1 MTKRNPD
8 IAARI
13 FGFIVLLLATAAV
26 AVQSPDVQSR
36 LVRTFLER
44 SAGKMDGRIEF
55 SSVNFQSPGT
65 IALTDVLI
73 LDKNPYDDKLGTG
86 NPTCDT
92 IFFAKEVRGT
102 VSTGM
107 LLKKKGLHLSRVEVR
122 DVDFFLAMEPDAPG
136 RMNITRVFGEGNK
149 DSTSTGFP
157 ISISKIYGE
166 NIHYRMS
173 EFTKL
178 PKPCTP
184 TAINYDR
191 LDAQVSTITAHNLNV
206 NGGKFSMTVDNVDI
220 VEKCGADAK
229 VSMRMDIDRQFIQ
242 FRDIHIVDGTTD
254 LRAPLYS
261 MTGTTPN
268 AYKDYCRAVRMRL
281 KVAKGSIVSAKTI
294 SKFSLGQLDNMDFL
308 LDIDEAEADGYVS
321 DLNISKLKFTDL
333 YGGIKGDATCRL
345 TGITLTEDFLLDAKI
360 GKLNFATA
368 GAEKTIRRM
377 TGKDVKLKNFAP
389 GQKISFSGNAKG
401 PLSKLA
407 AKGKIK
413 TGNGSADADLTIK
426 NLASKTEGTEVGGV
440 VRAHNLGL
448 GRIIDKDFLGNV
460 TANTGFKAVLN
471 KDNVS
476 VKVDSLMIDRLGL
489 LGYDYTGIAA
499 AGTYSDNAFDGK
511 IICADPNLNFI
522 FQGIFNLSPKT
533 KNALYKFSANV
544 GYADLE
550 ALNLD
555 TRGGT
560 SKVSAELSA
569 NLMKIPRGDLLGDFN
584 IYDLT
589 LENDN
594 GVKYIGDVYAGS
606 HTTGGTSRAQISSSF
621 LDAGYV
627 GNRSITDLF
636 NDIQAITTRRE
647 LPAIYSRKDK
657 DKGDPDANYDITVDF
672 HDSRDIL
679 SFIKPGMYI
688 SDSTKIDLRM
698 ANGDLSGIIHSSR
711 MAYMTNYLKGLDII
725 LDNQGG
731 SLNAS
736 VLTDEFRMGQIGFV
750 NSALIAFAQS
760 NGFFLSFHY
769 DNISGMDNVGEL
781 YLAGNIERDATDTLI
796 VHAKPLSSYVRFEDS
811 QWDLAESDITYR
823 SGEASFNNFSIVNG
837 DQAIRIN
844 GGISRSMT
852 DTLTVGIDNVDMSLI
867 NHFTGKDYGFAG
879 RTTGRGILSS
889 PLKGD
894 MMGMVNLNC
903 DSLAV
908 AGENAGSLRMALVWD
923 KAADKVSAFIRDIN
937 DGLDALNIKANYA
950 ISNKILDAS
959 AVADGLH
966 LALLSPLLPDALTG
980 LGGSLS
986 GYFKARGNLD
996 SLALSSDSARIEGG
1010 KLKVAYTGVDY
1021 KLGGPFHIDNKGL
1034 HFDNFNITDPEGG
1047 FGILNGGLLF
1057 SNLKDFSLDTD
1068 LALNNLMVF
1077 GNKSGTIYGDLFVS
1091 GNAYLTG
1098 PMDAINMD
1106 ADIFTNKAGTMHVS
1120 LGGASSASVGD
1131 LLTFTDHT
1139 EEEIDPY
1146 DEMLREILQQ
1156 VATQKQ
1162 SSASNFTAHARINA
1176 TTDLEAVLELDNT
1189 GDNFLTARGS
1199 GLLIMDVN
1207 SARKIFDVTG
1217 DYNIS
1222 NGKYHFALPGIVSKN
1237 FNIENGSSIKFGG
1250 DVMNSELDIDATYT
1264 LRTSINRLMADT
1276 SSVATRRTVNCGIRI
1291 SDKLSSPKVDFSID
1305 IPDLD
1310 PSTKSE
1316 VESALNTEDK
1326 VQKQFLALLITG
1338 SFLENEQSGIVNN
1351 TNLVF
1356 SNVSEVMS
1364 RQLSNLLNL
1373 MDIPVDLGV
1382 GYQQNASGTDLYDVS
1397 VSTEL
1402 FDNRVEVRGSFG
1414 NRQYSTTTNP
1424 NGDMVGDLD
1433 IDVKLDKPGELRL
1446 NLFSHS
1452 ADEYTSYLD
1461 YSQRNGVG
1469 ITYQREFNKWKDFWR
1484 SLFISRKK
1492 RQELNREASLTE
1504 EKQTI
1509 TIEADE

>member
-1 MTKRNPD
+1 M
-8 IAARI
+8 A
-13 FGFIVLLLATAAV
+13 L
-26 AVQSPDVQSR
+26 QSPNVQSR
-36 LVRTFLER
+36 LVKDLLER
-44 SAGKMDGRIEF
+44 KAGDLDGKIEY
-55 SSVNFQSPGT
+55 SSINVQAPGT
-65 IALTDVLI
+65 IALNDVVI

-92 IFFAKEVRGT
+92 ILFAKEVKGT
-102 VSTGM
+102 VSTSM
-107 LLKKKGLHLSRVEVR
+107 LLKKQGVHLNRLEVR
-122 DVDFFLAMEPDAPG
+122 DAEFFLAMEPDAPG
-136 RMNITRVFGEGNK
+136 SMNITRVFGEGKK
-149 DSTSTGFP
+149 DSTSTGMP
-157 ISISKIYGE
+157 ITIAKIKGE
-166 NIHYRMS
+166 NIRYRMS
-173 EFTKL
+173 EFRKE

-191 LDAQVSTITAHNLNV
+191 LDARVSNLTAHNLSV
-206 NGGKFSMTVDNVDI
+206 KDGKFSMTVDNADI

-229 VSMRMDIDRQFIQ
+229 VSMRIDVDRQLIQ
-242 FRDIHIVDGTTD
+242 FHDIHIVDGTTD
-254 LRAPLYS
+254 LRAPLYT
-261 MTGTTPN
+261 MNGTKPK
-268 AYKDYCRAVRMRL
+268 AYKDYCKAVRMRL
-281 KVAKGSIVSAKTI
+281 KVAKGSVVSSETI
-294 SKFSLGQLDNMDFL
+294 SKFSLGRLDDMNFL
-308 LDIDEAEADGYVS
+308 LKIDEAEADGYVS
-321 DLNISKLKFTDL
+321 DLNISKLRFTDL
-333 YGGIKGDATCRL
+333 YGGVKGDASCRI
-345 TGITLTEDFLLDAKI
+345 TGIMVTNDMMLDTKVN
-360 GKLNFATA
+360 KLEFTTG
-368 GAEKTIRRM
+368 GAEKFFGKL
-377 TGKDVKLKNFAP
+377 TGKP
-389 GQKISFSGNAKG
+389 IKIDKYAKG
-401 PLSKLA
+401 QNIQFTGKAKGTLNKLA
-407 AKGKIK
+407 ATGKIK
-413 TGNGSADADLTIK
+413 TGKGTADADLQIC
-426 NLASKTEGTEVGGV
+426 NLTDNSHGTEFGGTI
-440 VRAHNLGL
+440 RARDLGL
-448 GRIIDKDFLGNV
+448 GKIINQDLIGNV
-460 TANTGFKAVLN
+460 TANTGFKAVLD
-471 KDNVS
+471 KDKVS
-476 VKVDSLMIDRLGL
+476 VKVDSLMVDKLGL
-489 LGYDYTGIAA
+489 HGYDYTGIAA

-560 SKVSAELSA
+560 SKVSAELNA

-584 IYDLT
+584 VYNLT

-594 GVKYIGDVYAGS
+594 GVKYIGDIYAGS
-606 HTTGGTSRAQISSSF
+606 HTNGGTSRAQISSSF

-627 GNRSITDLF
+627 GNRSILDLF
-636 NDIQAITTRRE
+636 NDVQAITTRRE
-647 LPAIYSRKDK
+647 LPALYSRKDK
-657 DKGDPDANYDITVDF
+657 DKGDPNANYDITVDF

-698 ANGDLSGIIHSSR
+698 ANGDLSGIVHSSR
-711 MAYMTNYLKGLDII
+711 LAYMTNYLKGMDII
-725 LDNQGG
+725 IDNQGN

-736 VLTDEFRMGQIGFV
+736 VLTDELRMGQIGFV
-750 NSALIAFAQS
+750 NSALIGFAQS
-760 NGFFLSFHY
+760 DGFFLSFHY

-781 YLAGNIERDATDTLI
+781 YLAGNIERDASDTLT

-811 QWDLAESDITYR
+811 QWELAESDITYR

-844 GGISRSMT
+844 GGISRSKK
-852 DTLTVGIDNVDMSLI
+852 DTLTVGIDKVDMSII
-867 NHFTGKDYGFAG
+867 NHFTGKDYGFGG
-879 RTTGRGILSS
+879 RTSGRAILSS
-889 PLKGD
+889 PTKGD
-894 MMGMVNLNC
+894 MVGLINLSC

-908 AGENAGSLRMALVWD
+908 AGEDAGSLRMAVAWD
-923 KAADKVSAFIRDIN
+923 KAADKVSAFLRDISN
-937 DGLDALNIKANYA
+937 GTDALNVKANYA
-950 ISNKILDAS
+950 ISHKRLDAT
-959 AVADGLH
+959 AITDGLH
-966 LALLSPLLPDALTG
+966 LALLSPLLPEALTG
-980 LGGSLS
+980 LGGSLNGS
-986 GYFKARGNLD
+986 FSAKGKLD
-996 SLALSSDSARIEGG
+996 SLILSSNNARIEDG
-1010 KLKVAYTGVDY
+1010 KLKVSYTGVDY

-1034 HFDNFNITDPEGG
+1034 HFDNFSITDPEGG

-1057 SNLKDFSLDTD
+1057 SNLKDFKLDTD

-1077 GNKSGTIYGDLFVS
+1077 GNKSGSIYGDLFVS

-1098 PMDAINMD
+1098 DLDAINMD
-1106 ADIFTNKAGTMHVS
+1106 ADIFTNKAGNMHIA
-1120 LGGASSASVGD
+1120 LGGVSSASDGD
-1131 LLTFTDHT
+1131 LLTFTDHNLI
-1139 EEEIDPY
+1139 EVDPY
-1146 DEMLREILQQ
+1146 EEMLREILQQ
-1156 VATQKQ
+1156 VATQQQ
-1162 SSASNFTAHARINA
+1162 SSASNFIAHARINA
-1176 TTDLEAVLELDNT
+1176 TPDLEAVVELDNT

-1199 GLLIMDVN
+1199 GLLVLEMN
-1207 SARKIFDVTG
+1207 SARKILDVAG

-1222 NGKYHFALPGIVSKN
+1222 NGKYHFALPGIVSKS

-1250 DVMNSELDIDATYT
+1250 DVMNSELDINATYT
-1264 LRTSINRLMADT
+1264 LRTAINRLLADT
-1276 SSVATRRTVNCGIRI
+1276 TSVATRRTVNCGIRI

-1356 SNVSEVMS
+1356 SNVSEIMS
-1364 RQLSNLLNL
+1364 SQLSNLLNL

-1382 GYQQNASGTDLYDVS
+1382 GYQQNASGTNLYDVS

-1484 SLFISRKK
+1484 SLFISRRK

-1509 TIEADE
+1509 TIEGDE

>member
-1 MTKRNPD
+1 M
-8 IAARI
+8 
-13 FGFIVLLLATAAV
+13 
-26 AVQSPDVQSR
+26 QSPSVQSR
-36 LVRTFLER
+36 LVREFLER
-44 SAGKMDGRIEF
+44 SAGKIGGKVDF
-55 SSVNFQSPGT
+55 SSVDFQSPGT
-65 IALTDVLI
+65 IALRDVLL
-73 LDKNPYDDKLGTG
+73 LDNNPYTDPENTG
-86 NPTCDT
+86 NTTCDT
-92 IFFAKEVRGT
+92 ILFAREIRGN

-107 LLKKKGLHLSRVEVR
+107 LLKRKGLHLSRVEVR
-122 DVDFFLAMEPDAPG
+122 DADFFLAMEPDAPG
-136 RMNITRVFGEGNK
+136 FMNISRVLGAEDK
-149 DSTSTGFP
+149 DSTSAGLP
-157 ISISKIYGE
+157 VSISRIYGE
-166 NIHYRMS
+166 NIRFRMS
-173 EFTKL
+173 EFRNA

-184 TAINYDR
+184 TSINYDN
-191 LDAQVSTITAHNLNV
+191 LDARISTLTAHNLSIKD
-206 NGGKFSMTVDNVDI
+206 GLFSLNVDNVEV

-229 VSMRMDIDRQFIQ
+229 VSARVNVSHGVTQI
-242 FRDIHIVDGTTD
+242 RDIHIVDSYTD
-254 LRAPLYS
+254 MRAPLYS
-261 MTGTTPN
+261 MTTTGPR
-268 AYKDYCRAVRMRL
+268 AYKNYCRAIRMKL
-281 KVAKGSIVSAKTI
+281 KVAKGSIISSKTI
-294 SKFSLGQLDNMDFL
+294 SKFSLGRLDDMDFL
-308 LDIDEAEADGYVS
+308 LNVDEIEADGYVS
-321 DLNISKLKFTDL
+321 DLNISRLKFTDL
-333 YGGIKGDATCRL
+333 YGGVTGDVTCRL
-345 TGITLTEDFLLDAKI
+345 TGITVTKDMLLDAKVD
-360 GKLNFATA
+360 KLDFTTEGVSKFASH
-368 GAEKTIRRM
+368 M
-377 TGKDVKLKNFAP
+377 TGKPVKLDNYAR
-389 GQKISFSGNAKG
+389 GQKISFSGKAKG
-401 PLSKLA
+401 TLNKLA
-407 AKGKIK
+407 ANGKIR
-413 TGNGSADADLTIK
+413 TGAGTANADLSIK
-426 NLASKTEGTEVGGV
+426 NLTSKTQGTEVGGTV
-440 VRAHNLGL
+440 STHNLAL
-448 GRIIDKDFLGNV
+448 GRIINQKLIGKV
-460 TANTGFKAVLN
+460 TANTGFKAVLD
-471 KDNVS
+471 KDNIS
-476 VKVDSLMIDRLGL
+476 VKVDSLMVDRLGL
-489 LGYDYTGIAA
+489 HDYDYTGIAA

-560 SKVSAELSA
+560 SKVSAQLNA

-594 GVKYIGDVYAGS
+594 GVKYIGDIYAGS
-606 HTTGGTSRAQISSSF
+606 HTNGSTSRAQISSSF
-621 LDAGYV
+621 MDAGYV
-627 GNRSITDLF
+627 GNRSIMDLI
-636 NDIQAITTRRE
+636 NDLQSVTTRRE
-647 LPAIYSRKDK
+647 LPSLYSRKDK
-657 DKGDPDANYDITVDF
+657 DKGDPKASYDISVDF
-672 HDSRDIL
+672 HDSRDLL

-688 SDSTKIDLRM
+688 SDSTKIDLKM
-698 ANGDLSGIIHSSR
+698 SNGDLSGTVHSSR
-711 MAYMTNYLKGLDII
+711 LAYMTNYLKGLDII
-725 LDNQGG
+725 VDNQGG
-731 SLNAS
+731 SVNAS
-736 VLTDEFRMGQIGFV
+736 LLTDELRMGQIGFV
-750 NSALIAFAQS
+750 NSALIAFAQGDS
-760 NGFFLSFHY
+760 FFLSFHY

-781 YLAGNIERDATDTLI
+781 YLAGNIERDATDTLT
-796 VHAKPLSSYVRFEDS
+796 VYAKPLSSYVRFEDS
-811 QWDLAESDITYR
+811 QWDLAESDIIYR

-837 DQAIRIN
+837 DQSIKIN
-844 GGISRSMT
+844 GGISRSKA
-852 DTLTVGIDNVDMSLI
+852 DTLIVGIDNVDMSII
-867 NHFTGKDYGFAG
+867 NHFTGKDYGFGG
-879 RTTGRGILSS
+879 RTSGRGMLSS
-889 PLKGD
+889 PLKGNV
-894 MMGMVNLNC
+894 MGLVNLSC

-908 AGENAGSLRMALVWD
+908 GGEEAGSLRMALVWD
-923 KAADKVSAFIRDIN
+923 KAEDKVSAFVRDIN
-937 DGLDALNIKANYA
+937 DGMDALNIKANYG
-950 ISNKILDAS
+950 ISRKTLDAS

-966 LALLSPLLPDALTG
+966 LALLSPLLPEALTD

-986 GYFKARGNLD
+986 GSFNARGNLD
-996 SLALSSDSARIEGG
+996 SLALGSDGARIEGG
-1010 KLKVAYTGVDY
+1010 KLKIAYTGVDY
-1021 KLGGPFHIDNKGL
+1021 KLGGPFHIDNQGL
-1034 HFDNFNITDPEGG
+1034 HFDNFNITDPQGG

-1057 SNLKDFSLDTD
+1057 KELKDFRLDTD

-1077 GNKSGTIYGDLFVS
+1077 GNKGGNVYGDLFIS

-1098 PMDAINMD
+1098 PLDAINMD

-1139 EEEIDPY
+1139 VVEIDPY
-1146 DEMLREILQQ
+1146 EEMLNEILQQ
-1156 VATQKQ
+1156 VATRKQ
-1162 SSASNFTAHARINA
+1162 TSASNFTAHARINA
-1176 TTDLEAVLELDNT
+1176 TPDLEAVLELDNT

-1199 GLLIMDVN
+1199 GQLVLEMN
-1207 SARKIFDVTG
+1207 SARKLLDVSG

-1250 DVMNSELDIDATYT
+1250 DVMNSELDINASYS
-1264 LRTSINRLMADT
+1264 LRTSINRLLADT
-1276 SSVATRRTVNCGIRI
+1276 SSVQTRRMVNCGISI
-1291 SDKLSSPKVDFSID
+1291 TDKISSPKVGFSID

-1338 SFLENEQSGIVNN
+1338 SFLEGEQSGIVNN

-1356 SNVSEVMS
+1356 SNVSEMMS
-1364 RQLSNLLNL
+1364 RQLSNLLNR

-1382 GYQQNASGTDLYDVS
+1382 GYQQNAGGTDLYDVS

-1469 ITYQREFNKWKDFWR
+1469 ITYQREFNKWKEFWR

-1492 RQELNREASLTE
+1492 RQEINREASLTE

>member
-1 MTKRNPD
+1 M
-8 IAARI
+8 A
-13 FGFIVLLLATAAV
+13 L
-26 AVQSPDVQSR
+26 QSPNVQSR
-36 LVRTFLER
+36 LVKDLLER
-44 SAGKMDGRIEF
+44 KAGDLDGKIEY
-55 SSVNFQSPGT
+55 SSINVQAPGT
-65 IALTDVLI
+65 IALNDVVI

-86 NPTCDT
+86 NLTCDT
-92 IFFAKEVRGT
+92 ILIAKEVKGT
-102 VSTGM
+102 VSTSM
-107 LLKKKGLHLSRVEVR
+107 LLKKQGVHLNRLEVR
-122 DVDFFLAMEPDAPG
+122 DAEFFLAMEPDAPG
-136 RMNITRVFGEGNK
+136 SMNITRVFGEGKK
-149 DSTSTGFP
+149 DSTSTGMP
-157 ISISKIYGE
+157 ITIAKIKGE
-166 NIHYRMS
+166 NIRYRMS
-173 EFTKL
+173 EFREK

-184 TAINYDR
+184 TAVNYDR
-191 LDAQVSTITAHNLNV
+191 LDARVSNLTAHNLSV
-206 NGGKFSMTVDNVDI
+206 KDGKFSMTVDNADI
-220 VEKCGADAK
+220 VEKCGAEAK
-229 VSMRMDIDRQFIQ
+229 VSMRIDVDRQLIQ
-242 FRDIHIVDGTTD
+242 FHDIHIVDGTTD
-254 LRAPLYS
+254 LRAPLYT
-261 MTGTTPN
+261 MNGTKPK
-268 AYKDYCRAVRMRL
+268 AYKDYCKAVRMRL
-281 KVAKGSIVSAKTI
+281 KVAKGSVVSSETI
-294 SKFSLGQLDNMDFL
+294 SKFSLGQLDDMDFL
-308 LDIDEAEADGYVS
+308 LKIDEAEADGYVS
-321 DLNISKLKFTDL
+321 DLNISKLRFTDL
-333 YGGIKGDATCRL
+333 YGGVKGDASCRI
-345 TGITLTEDFLLDAKI
+345 TGITVTNDMMLDTKVNKLDFTT
-360 GKLNFATA
+360 G
-368 GAEKTIRRM
+368 GAEKFFGKL
-377 TGKDVKLKNFAP
+377 TGKPIKMDKY
-389 GQKISFSGNAKG
+389 AKG
-401 PLSKLA
+401 QNIQFTGKAKGTLNKLA
-407 AKGKIK
+407 ATGKIK
-413 TGNGSADADLTIK
+413 TGKGSADADLQIC
-426 NLASKTEGTEVGGV
+426 NLTDKSLGTEFGGTI
-440 VRAHNLGL
+440 RARDLGL
-448 GRIIDKDFLGNV
+448 GKIINQDLIGNV
-460 TANTGFKAVLN
+460 TANTGFKAVLD
-471 KDNVS
+471 KDKVS
-476 VKVDSLMIDRLGL
+476 VKVDSLMVDKLGL
-489 LGYDYTGIAA
+489 HGYDYTGIAA

-560 SKVSAELSA
+560 SKVSAELNA

-584 IYDLT
+584 VYNLT

-594 GVKYIGDVYAGS
+594 GVKYIGDIYAGS
-606 HTTGGTSRAQISSSF
+606 HTNGGTSRAQISSSF

-627 GNRSITDLF
+627 GNRSILDLF
-636 NDIQAITTRRE
+636 NDVQAITTRRE
-647 LPAIYSRKDK
+647 LPALYSRKDK
-657 DKGDPDANYDITVDF
+657 DKGDPNANYDITVDF

-698 ANGDLSGIIHSSR
+698 ANGDLSGIVHSSR
-711 MAYMTNYLKGLDII
+711 LAYMTNYLKGMDII
-725 LDNQGG
+725 IDNQGN

-736 VLTDEFRMGQIGFV
+736 LLTDELRMGQIGFV
-750 NSALIAFAQS
+750 NSALIGFAQS
-760 NGFFLSFHY
+760 DGFFLSFHY

-781 YLAGNIERDATDTLI
+781 YLAGNIERDASDTLT

-811 QWDLAESDITYR
+811 QWELAESDITYR

-844 GGISRSMT
+844 GGISRSKK
-852 DTLTVGIDNVDMSLI
+852 DTLTVGIDKVDMSII
-867 NHFTGKDYGFAG
+867 NHFTGKDYGFGG
-879 RTTGRGILSS
+879 RTSGRAILSS
-889 PLKGD
+889 PTKGD
-894 MMGMVNLNC
+894 MVGLINLSC

-908 AGENAGSLRMALVWD
+908 AGEDAGSLRMAVAWD
-923 KAADKVSAFIRDIN
+923 KAADKVSAFLRDISN
-937 DGLDALNIKANYA
+937 GTDALNVKANYA
-950 ISNKILDAS
+950 ISHKRLDAT
-959 AVADGLH
+959 AITDGLH
-966 LALLSPLLPDALTG
+966 LALLSPLLPEALTG
-980 LGGSLS
+980 LGGSLNGS
-986 GYFKARGNLD
+986 FSAKGNID
-996 SLALSSDSARIEGG
+996 SLILSSNDARIEDG
-1010 KLKVAYTGVDY
+1010 KLKVSYTGVDY

-1034 HFDNFNITDPEGG
+1034 HFDNFSITDPEGG

-1057 SNLKDFSLDTD
+1057 SNLKDFKLDTD
-1068 LALNNLMVF
+1068 LALNNLMIF
-1077 GNKSGTIYGDLFVS
+1077 GNRSGSIYGDLFVS

-1098 PMDAINMD
+1098 GLDAINMD
-1106 ADIFTNKAGTMHVS
+1106 ADIFTNKAGNMHIA
-1120 LGGASSASVGD
+1120 LGGVSSASDGD
-1131 LLTFTDHT
+1131 LLTFTDHNLI
-1139 EEEIDPY
+1139 EVDPY
-1146 DEMLREILQQ
+1146 EEMLREILQQ
-1156 VATQKQ
+1156 VATQQQ
-1162 SSASNFTAHARINA
+1162 SSASNFIAHARINA
-1176 TTDLEAVLELDNT
+1176 TPDLEAVVELDNT

-1199 GLLIMDVN
+1199 GLLVLEMN
-1207 SARKIFDVTG
+1207 SARKILDVAG

-1222 NGKYHFALPGIVSKN
+1222 NGKYHFALPGIVSKS

-1250 DVMNSELDIDATYT
+1250 DVMNSELDINATYT
-1264 LRTSINRLMADT
+1264 LRTAINRLLADT
-1276 SSVATRRTVNCGIRI
+1276 TSVATRRTVNCGIRI

-1356 SNVSEVMS
+1356 SNVSEIMS
-1364 RQLSNLLNL
+1364 SQLSNLLNL

-1382 GYQQNASGTDLYDVS
+1382 GYQQNASGTNLYDVS

-1484 SLFISRKK
+1484 SLFISRRK

-1509 TIEADE
+1509 TIEGDE

>member
-1 MTKRNPD
+1 M
-8 IAARI
+8 A
-13 FGFIVLLLATAAV
+13 L
-26 AVQSPDVQSR
+26 QSPNVQSR
-36 LVRTFLER
+36 LVKDLLER
-44 SAGKMDGRIEF
+44 KAGDLDGKIEY
-55 SSVNFQSPGT
+55 SSINVQAPGT
-65 IALTDVLI
+65 IALNDVVI

-86 NPTCDT
+86 NTTCDT
-92 IFFAKEVRGT
+92 ILFAKEVKGT
-102 VSTGM
+102 VSTSM
-107 LLKKKGLHLSRVEVR
+107 LLKKQGVHLNRLEVR
-122 DVDFFLAMEPDAPG
+122 DAEFFLAMEPDAPG
-136 RMNITRVFGEGNK
+136 SMNITRVFGEGKK
-149 DSTSTGFP
+149 DSTSTGMP
-157 ISISKIYGE
+157 ITIAKIKGE
-166 NIHYRMS
+166 NIRYRMS
-173 EFTKL
+173 EFRKE

-191 LDAQVSTITAHNLNV
+191 LDARVSNLTAHNLSV
-206 NGGKFSMTVDNVDI
+206 KDGKFSMTVDNADI

-229 VSMRMDIDRQFIQ
+229 VSMRIDVDRQLIHFH
-242 FRDIHIVDGTTD
+242 DIHIVDGTTD
-254 LRAPLYS
+254 LRAPLYT
-261 MTGTTPN
+261 MNGTKPK
-268 AYKDYCRAVRMRL
+268 AYKDYCKAVRMRL
-281 KVAKGSIVSAKTI
+281 KVAKGSVVSSETI
-294 SKFSLGQLDNMDFL
+294 SKFSLGRLDDMNFL
-308 LDIDEAEADGYVS
+308 LKIDEAEADGYVS
-321 DLNISKLKFTDL
+321 DLNISKLRFTDL
-333 YGGIKGDATCRL
+333 YGGVKGDASCRI
-345 TGITLTEDFLLDAKI
+345 TGIMVTNDMMLDTKVN
-360 GKLNFATA
+360 KLEFTTG
-368 GAEKTIRRM
+368 GAEKFFGKL
-377 TGKDVKLKNFAP
+377 TGKP
-389 GQKISFSGNAKG
+389 IKIDKYAKG
-401 PLSKLA
+401 QNIQFTGKAKGTLNKLA
-407 AKGKIK
+407 ATGKIK
-413 TGNGSADADLTIK
+413 TGKGTADADLQIC
-426 NLASKTEGTEVGGV
+426 NLTDKSHGTEFGGTI
-440 VRAHNLGL
+440 RARDLGL
-448 GRIIDKDFLGNV
+448 GKIINQDLIGNV
-460 TANTGFKAVLN
+460 TANTGFKAVLD
-471 KDNVS
+471 KDKVS
-476 VKVDSLMIDRLGL
+476 VKVDSLMVDKLGL
-489 LGYDYTGIAA
+489 HGYDYTGIAA

-560 SKVSAELSA
+560 SKVSAELNA

-584 IYDLT
+584 VYNLT

-594 GVKYIGDVYAGS
+594 GVKYIGDIYAGS
-606 HTTGGTSRAQISSSF
+606 HTNGGTSRAQISSSF

-627 GNRSITDLF
+627 GNRSILDLF
-636 NDIQAITTRRE
+636 NDVQAITTRRE
-647 LPAIYSRKDK
+647 LPALYSRKDK
-657 DKGDPDANYDITVDF
+657 DKGDPNANYDITVDF

-698 ANGDLSGIIHSSR
+698 ANGDLSGIVHSSR
-711 MAYMTNYLKGLDII
+711 LAYMTNYLKGMDII
-725 LDNQGG
+725 IDNQGN

-736 VLTDEFRMGQIGFV
+736 VLTDELRMGQIGFV
-750 NSALIAFAQS
+750 NSALIGFAQS
-760 NGFFLSFHY
+760 DGFFLSFHY

-781 YLAGNIERDATDTLI
+781 YLAGNIERDASDTLT

-811 QWDLAESDITYR
+811 QWELAESDITYR

-844 GGISRSMT
+844 GGISRSKK
-852 DTLTVGIDNVDMSLI
+852 DTLTVGIDKVDMSII
-867 NHFTGKDYGFAG
+867 NHFTGKDYGFGGQTSG
-879 RTTGRGILSS
+879 RAILSS
-889 PLKGD
+889 PTKGD
-894 MMGMVNLNC
+894 MVGLINLSC

-908 AGENAGSLRMALVWD
+908 AGEDAGSLRMAVAWD
-923 KAADKVSAFIRDIN
+923 KAADKVSAFLRDISN
-937 DGLDALNIKANYA
+937 GTDALNVKANYA
-950 ISNKILDAS
+950 ISHKRLDAT
-959 AVADGLH
+959 AITDGLH
-966 LALLSPLLPDALTG
+966 LALLSPLLPEALTG
-980 LGGSLS
+980 LGGSLNGS
-986 GYFKARGNLD
+986 FSAKGKLD
-996 SLALSSDSARIEGG
+996 SLILSSNDARIEDG
-1010 KLKVAYTGVDY
+1010 KLKVSYTGVDY

-1034 HFDNFNITDPEGG
+1034 HFDNFSITDPEGG

-1057 SNLKDFSLDTD
+1057 SNLKDFKLDTD
-1068 LALNNLMVF
+1068 LALNNLMIF
-1077 GNKSGTIYGDLFVS
+1077 GNRSGSIYGDLFVS

-1098 PMDAINMD
+1098 GLDAINMD
-1106 ADIFTNKAGTMHVS
+1106 ADIFTNKAGNMHIA
-1120 LGGASSASVGD
+1120 LGGVSSASDGD
-1131 LLTFTDHT
+1131 LLTFTDHNLI
-1139 EEEIDPY
+1139 EVDPY
-1146 DEMLREILQQ
+1146 EEMLREILQQ
-1156 VATQKQ
+1156 VATQQQ
-1162 SSASNFTAHARINA
+1162 SSASNFIAHARINA
-1176 TTDLEAVLELDNT
+1176 TPDLEAVVELDNT

-1199 GLLIMDVN
+1199 GLLVLEMN
-1207 SARKIFDVTG
+1207 SARKILDVAG

-1222 NGKYHFALPGIVSKN
+1222 NGKYHFALPGIVSKS

-1250 DVMNSELDIDATYT
+1250 DVMNSELDINATYT
-1264 LRTSINRLMADT
+1264 LRTAINRLLADT
-1276 SSVATRRTVNCGIRI
+1276 TSVATRRTVNCGIRI

-1356 SNVSEVMS
+1356 SNVSEIMS
-1364 RQLSNLLNL
+1364 SQLSNLLNL

-1382 GYQQNASGTDLYDVS
+1382 GYQQNASGTNLYDVS
-1397 VSTEL
+1397 VSREL
-1402 FDNRVEVRGSFG
+1402 FD

-1484 SLFISRKK
+1484 SLFISRRK

-1509 TIEADE
+1509 TIEGDE

>member
-1 MTKRNPD
+1 M
-8 IAARI
+8 
-13 FGFIVLLLATAAV
+13 LATAAV
-26 AVQSPDVQSR
+26 AVQSPEVQSR
-36 LVRTFLER
+36 LVRELLARKT
-44 SAGKMDGRIEF
+44 GKLDGRIEF
-55 SSVNFQSPGT
+55 SSVNIQAPGT

-73 LDKNPYDDKLGTG
+73 LDKNPYKDELGTG
-86 NPTCDT
+86 NTVCDT
-92 IFFAKEVRGT
+92 ILFAKEVRGT
-102 VSTGM
+102 VSTRM
-107 LLKKKGLHLSRVEVR
+107 LLKKKGLHLSRVEVK
-122 DVDFFLAMEPDAPG
+122 DAEFFLAMEPYAPDG
-136 RMNITRVFGEGNK
+136 MNITRVFGEDNK
-149 DSTSTGFP
+149 DTTSTGFP
-157 ISISKIYGE
+157 VTIAKIYGE
-166 NIHYRMS
+166 NIRYRMS
-173 EFTKL
+173 EFRKE
-178 PKPCTP
+178 PKPCPP
-184 TAINYDR
+184 TAINYDN
-191 LDAQVSTITAHNLNV
+191 LDAHVSTLTAHNLNV
-206 NGGKFSMTVDNVDI
+206 KGSKVSLTVDNADI

-229 VSMRMDIDRQFIQ
+229 VSMKMTVDRDFIQ

-254 LRAPLYS
+254 LHAPLYS
-261 MTGTTPN
+261 MTPSKPK

-281 KVAKGSIVSAKTI
+281 KVAKGSIVSSKTI
-294 SKFSLGQLDNMDFL
+294 SKFSLGTLDGMDFL
-308 LDIDEAEADGYVS
+308 LKVDEADASGYVS
-321 DLNISKLKFTDL
+321 DLNISKLRFTDL
-333 YGGIKGDATCRL
+333 YGGVRGDASCRI
-345 TGITLTEDFLLDAKI
+345 TGITLTDDMLLDARI
-360 GKLNFATA
+360 DRLDFTTEGAGKFA
-368 GAEKTIRRM
+368 GRM
-377 TGKDVKLKNFAP
+377 TGKQVNIDKYAK
-389 GQKISFSGNAKG
+389 GQKLSFTGKAKG
-401 PLSKLA
+401 TLNNLA
-407 AKGKIK
+407 ATGSIKSGK
-413 TGNGSADADLTIK
+413 GSADADLRIS
-426 NLASKTEGTEVGGV
+426 NLTDKTKGMELGGTVKA
-440 VRAHNLGL
+440 RNLGL
-448 GRIIDKDFLGNV
+448 GKIIDTDLLGNV
-460 TANTGFKAVLN
+460 TANTGFKAVID
-471 KDNVS
+471 KDKVS
-476 VKVDSLMIDRLGL
+476 VRVDSLLVDRLGL
-489 LGYDYTGIAA
+489 HGYDYTGIAA

-550 ALNLD
+550 ALKLD

-594 GVKYIGDVYAGS
+594 GVKYIGDIYAGS
-606 HTTGGTSRAQISSSF
+606 HTTGNVSRAQINSSF

-627 GNRSITDLF
+627 GNRSMLDLV

-647 LPAIYSRKDK
+647 LPALYSHKNK
-657 DKGDPDANYDITVDF
+657 DKGDPNANYDITVDF
-672 HDSRDIL
+672 HDSRDLL
-679 SFIKPGMYI
+679 SFIKPGMYV
-688 SDSTKIDLRM
+688 SDSTKIDIRM

-711 MAYMTNYLKGLDII
+711 LAYMTNYLRGLDII

-781 YLAGNIERDATDTLI
+781 YLAGNIDRDASDTLT

-811 QWDLAESDITYR
+811 QWELAESDVIYR
-823 SGEASFNNFSIVNG
+823 SGEASFNNFSIYNG

-844 GGISRSMT
+844 GGISLSKK
-852 DTLTVGIDNVDMSLI
+852 DTLTIGIDKVDMDII
-867 NHFTGKDYGFAG
+867 NHFTGKDYGFGG
-879 RTTGRGILSS
+879 RTSGRAILSS
-889 PLKGD
+889 PLNGD
-894 MMGMVNLNC
+894 VMGLVNLSC

-908 AGENAGSLRMALVWD
+908 GGENAGSLRMALAWD
-923 KAADKVSAFIRDIN
+923 KAQDKVSAFIRDIN
-937 DGLDALNIKANYA
+937 GELDALNVKANYA
-950 ISNKILDAS
+950 ISKKHLDAT
-959 AVADGLH
+959 AVADGLQ
-966 LALLSPLLPDALTG
+966 LALLSPILPEVLTN
-980 LGGSLS
+980 LGGSLNGS
-986 GYFKARGNLD
+986 FKATGKLD
-996 SLALSSDSARIEGG
+996 SLSLSSTDARIEGG
-1010 KLKVAYTGVDY
+1010 MLTVGYTGVDY
-1021 KLGGPFHIDNKGL
+1021 KLGGPFHLDGQGL
-1034 HFDNFNITDPEGG
+1034 HFDNFSITDPEGG

-1057 SNLKDFSLDTD
+1057 SNLKDFRLDTD
-1068 LALNNLMVF
+1068 LALNNLMLF
-1077 GNKSGTIYGDLFVS
+1077 GNKSGSIYGDLFVS
-1091 GNAYLTG
+1091 GDASLNG
-1098 PMDAINMD
+1098 PLDAIDLN
-1106 ADIFTNKAGTMHVS
+1106 ADIYTNKAGTMHVS

-1139 EEEIDPY
+1139 EIEIDPY
-1146 DEMLREILQQ
+1146 EEMLREILQQ
-1156 VATQKQ
+1156 AATQKQ
-1162 SSASNFTAHARINA
+1162 SSTSNFTAHARINA
-1176 TTDLEAVLELDNT
+1176 TPDLEAVLELDNT

-1199 GLLIMDVN
+1199 GLLVMEMN
-1207 SARKIFDVTG
+1207 SARKLLDVTG

-1250 DVMNSELDIDATYT
+1250 DVMNSELDINATYT
-1264 LRTSINRLMADT
+1264 LRTSINRLLADT

-1310 PSTKSE
+1310 PTTKSE

-1326 VQKQFLALLITG
+1326 VQKQFLSLVITG
-1338 SFLENEQSGIVNN
+1338 SFLESEQSGIVNN

-1364 RQLSNLLNL
+1364 RQLSNLLNR

-1484 SLFISRKK
+1484 SLFISRRK
-1492 RQELNREASLTE
+1492 RQELNREASLNE

-1509 TIEADE
+1509 TIEGDE

>member
-1 MTKRNPD
+1 M
-8 IAARI
+8 A
-13 FGFIVLLLATAAV
+13 L
-26 AVQSPDVQSR
+26 QSPNVQSR
-36 LVRTFLER
+36 LVKDLLER
-44 SAGKMDGRIEF
+44 KAGDLDGKIEY
-55 SSVNFQSPGT
+55 SSINVQAPGT
-65 IALTDVLI
+65 IALNDVVI

-92 IFFAKEVRGT
+92 ILFAKEVKGT
-102 VSTGM
+102 VSTSM
-107 LLKKKGLHLSRVEVR
+107 LLKKQGVHLNRLEVR
-122 DVDFFLAMEPDAPG
+122 DAEFFLAMEPDAPG
-136 RMNITRVFGEGNK
+136 SMNITRVFGEGKK
-149 DSTSTGFP
+149 DSTSTGMP
-157 ISISKIYGE
+157 ITIAKIKGE
-166 NIHYRMS
+166 NIRYRMS
-173 EFTKL
+173 EFRKE

-191 LDAQVSTITAHNLNV
+191 LDARVSNLTAHNLSV
-206 NGGKFSMTVDNVDI
+206 KDGKFSITVDNADI
-220 VEKCGADAK
+220 VEKCGAEAK
-229 VSMRMDIDRQFIQ
+229 VSMRIDVDRQLIQ
-242 FRDIHIVDGTTD
+242 FHDIHIVDGTTD
-254 LRAPLYS
+254 LRAPLYT
-261 MTGTTPN
+261 MNGTKPK
-268 AYKDYCRAVRMRL
+268 AYKDYCKAVRMRL
-281 KVAKGSIVSAKTI
+281 KVARGSVVSSETI
-294 SKFSLGQLDNMDFL
+294 SKFSLGRLDDMNFL
-308 LDIDEAEADGYVS
+308 LKINEAEADGYVS
-321 DLNISKLKFTDL
+321 DLNISKLRFTDL
-333 YGGIKGDATCRL
+333 YGGVKGDASCRI
-345 TGITLTEDFLLDAKI
+345 TGIMVTNDMMLDTKVN
-360 GKLNFATA
+360 KLEFTTG
-368 GAEKTIRRM
+368 GAEKFFGKL
-377 TGKDVKLKNFAP
+377 TGKP
-389 GQKISFSGNAKG
+389 IKIDKYAKG
-401 PLSKLA
+401 QNIQFTGKAKGTLNKLA
-407 AKGKIK
+407 ATGKIK
-413 TGNGSADADLTIK
+413 TGKGTADADLQIC
-426 NLASKTEGTEVGGV
+426 NLTDKSHGTEFGGTI
-440 VRAHNLGL
+440 RARDLGL
-448 GRIIDKDFLGNV
+448 GKIINQDLIGNV
-460 TANTGFKAVLN
+460 TANTGFKAVLD
-471 KDNVS
+471 KDKVS
-476 VKVDSLMIDRLGL
+476 VKVDSLMVDKLGL
-489 LGYDYTGIAA
+489 HGYDYTGIAA

-560 SKVSAELSA
+560 SKVSAELNA

-584 IYDLT
+584 VYNLT

-594 GVKYIGDVYAGS
+594 GVKYIGDIYAGS
-606 HTTGGTSRAQISSSF
+606 HTNGGTSRAQISSSF

-627 GNRSITDLF
+627 GNRSILDLF
-636 NDIQAITTRRE
+636 NDVQAITTRRE
-647 LPAIYSRKDK
+647 LPALYSRKDK
-657 DKGDPDANYDITVDF
+657 DKGDPNANYDITVDF

-698 ANGDLSGIIHSSR
+698 ANGDLSGIVHSSR
-711 MAYMTNYLKGLDII
+711 LAYMTNYLKGMDII
-725 LDNQGG
+725 IDNQGN

-736 VLTDEFRMGQIGFV
+736 LLTDELRMGQIGFV
-750 NSALIAFAQS
+750 NSALIGFAQS
-760 NGFFLSFHY
+760 DGFFLSFHY

-781 YLAGNIERDATDTLI
+781 YLAGNIERDASDTLT

-811 QWDLAESDITYR
+811 QWELAESDITYR

-844 GGISRSMT
+844 GGISRSKK
-852 DTLTVGIDNVDMSLI
+852 DTLTVGIDKVDMSII
-867 NHFTGKDYGFAG
+867 NHFTGKDYGFGG
-879 RTTGRGILSS
+879 RTSGRAILSS
-889 PLKGD
+889 PTKGD
-894 MMGMVNLNC
+894 MVGLINLSC

-908 AGENAGSLRMALVWD
+908 AGEDAGSLRMAVAWD
-923 KAADKVSAFIRDIN
+923 KAADKVSAFLRDISN
-937 DGLDALNIKANYA
+937 GTDALNVKANYA
-950 ISNKILDAS
+950 ISHKRLDAT
-959 AVADGLH
+959 AITDGLH
-966 LALLSPLLPDALTG
+966 LALLSPLLPEALTG
-980 LGGSLS
+980 LGGSLNGS
-986 GYFKARGNLD
+986 FSAKGKLD
-996 SLALSSDSARIEGG
+996 SLILSSNDARIEDG
-1010 KLKVAYTGVDY
+1010 KLKVSYTGVDY

-1034 HFDNFNITDPEGG
+1034 HFDNFSITDPEGG

-1057 SNLKDFSLDTD
+1057 SNLKDFKLDTD
-1068 LALNNLMVF
+1068 LALNNLMIF
-1077 GNKSGTIYGDLFVS
+1077 GNRSGSIYGDLFVS

-1098 PMDAINMD
+1098 GLDAINMD
-1106 ADIFTNKAGTMHVS
+1106 ADIFTNKAGNMHIA
-1120 LGGASSASVGD
+1120 LGGVSSASDGD
-1131 LLTFTDHT
+1131 LLTFTDHNLI
-1139 EEEIDPY
+1139 EVDPY
-1146 DEMLREILQQ
+1146 EEMLREILQQ
-1156 VATQKQ
+1156 VATQQQ
-1162 SSASNFTAHARINA
+1162 SSASNFIAHARINA
-1176 TTDLEAVLELDNT
+1176 TPDLEAVVELDNT

-1199 GLLIMDVN
+1199 GLLVLEMN
-1207 SARKIFDVTG
+1207 SARKILDVAG

-1222 NGKYHFALPGIVSKN
+1222 NGKYHFALPGIVSKS

-1250 DVMNSELDIDATYT
+1250 DVMNSELDINATYT
-1264 LRTSINRLMADT
+1264 LRTAINRLLADT
-1276 SSVATRRTVNCGIRI
+1276 TSVATRRTVNCGIRI

-1356 SNVSEVMS
+1356 SNVSEIMS
-1364 RQLSNLLNL
+1364 SQLSNLLNL

-1382 GYQQNASGTDLYDVS
+1382 GYQQNASGTNLYDVS

-1484 SLFISRKK
+1484 SLFISRRK

-1509 TIEADE
+1509 TIEGDE

>member
-1 MTKRNPD
+1 M
-8 IAARI
+8 
-13 FGFIVLLLATAAV
+13 
-26 AVQSPDVQSR
+26 QSPDVQSH

-44 SAGKMDGRIEF
+44 SAGKMDGKIEF

-73 LDKNPYDDKLGTG
+73 LDKNPYDDRLGTG

-92 IFFAKEVRGT
+92 IFFAKEVKGT

-122 DVDFFLAMEPDAPG
+122 DAEFFLAMEPDAPEN
-136 RMNITRVFGEGNK
+136 MNITRVFGEGKK

-166 NIHYRMS
+166 NIRYRMS
-173 EFTKL
+173 EFRKE

-191 LDAQVSTITAHNLNV
+191 LDARVNTITAHNLSV
-206 NGGKFSMTVDNVDI
+206 KDGKFSMTVDNADI

-261 MTGTTPN
+261 MIGTKPK
-268 AYKDYCRAVRMRL
+268 AYKDYCRSVRMRL
-281 KVAKGSIVSAKTI
+281 KVAKGSVVSAKTI
-294 SKFSLGQLDNMDFL
+294 SKFSLGRMDDMDFL
-308 LDIDEAEADGYVS
+308 LNVDEAEANGYVS

-333 YGGIKGDATCRL
+333 YGGVTGDAACRL
-345 TGITLTEDFLLDAKI
+345 TGITVTDNMLLDAHV
-360 GKLNFATA
+360 GKLDFTTE
-368 GAEKTIRRM
+368 GAEKFISRLS
-377 TGKDVKLKNFAP
+377 GKDVKLNKYAR
-389 GQKISFSGNAKG
+389 GQKMSFTGSAKG
-401 PLSKLA
+401 TLDKLSANGRLRTG
-407 AKGKIK
+407 KGY
-413 TGNGSADADLTIK
+413 ADARLQIK
-426 NLASKTEGTEVGGV
+426 NLIDIGKGTEIGGT
-440 VRAHNLGL
+440 VRTDKLGL
-448 GRIIDKDFLGNV
+448 GRIINQDFLGSI

-476 VKVDSLMIDRLGL
+476 VKVDSLMVDRLGL
-489 LGYDYTGIAA
+489 YGYEYTGIAA

-533 KNALYKFSANV
+533 NNALYKFSANV

-555 TRGGT
+555 KRGGT
-560 SKVSAELSA
+560 SKVSAQLSA

-606 HTTGGTSRAQISSSF
+606 HTNGGMSRAQISSSF

-627 GNRSITDLF
+627 GNRNIVDFF

-647 LPAIYSRKDK
+647 LPSLYSRKNK
-657 DKGDPDANYDITVDF
+657 DKGDPNANYDLSVDF
-672 HDSRDIL
+672 HDSRDLL

-698 ANGDLSGIIHSSR
+698 ARGDLSGTVHSSR
-711 MAYMTNYLKGLDII
+711 LAYMTNYLKGLDILI
-725 LDNQGG
+725 DNQGG
-731 SLNAS
+731 SINAS
-736 VLTDEFRMGQIGFV
+736 LLTDELRMGQIGFV

-760 NGFFLSFHY
+760 DDFFLSFHY

-781 YLAGNIERDATDTLI
+781 YLAGNIARDATDTLI

-811 QWDLAESDITYR
+811 QWDLAESDVTYR

-844 GGISRSMT
+844 GGISRT
-852 DTLTVGIDNVDMSLI
+852 KKDTLTVGIDKVDMSII
-867 NHFTGKDYGFAG
+867 NHFTGKDYGFGG
-879 RTTGRGILSS
+879 RTSGRAILSS
-889 PLKGD
+889 PLNGD
-894 MMGMVNLNC
+894 VMGLINLSC

-908 AGENAGSLRMALVWD
+908 GGENAGSLRMAMAWD

-937 DGLDALNIKANYA
+937 DGVDALNVKAGYA
-950 ISNKILDAS
+950 ISQKRLNAT
-959 AVADGLH
+959 AVAEGLH

-980 LGGSLS
+980 LGGTLS
-986 GYFKARGNLD
+986 GNFNARGNLD
-996 SLALSSDSARIEGG
+996 SLALGSSGARIEDGRMR
-1010 KLKVAYTGVDY
+1010 VAYTGVDY
-1021 KLGGPFHIDNKGL
+1021 KLGGPFHIDNRGL
-1034 HFDNFNITDPEGG
+1034 HFDNFSITDPEGG

-1057 SNLKDFSLDTD
+1057 SNLKDYSLDTD
-1068 LALNNLMVF
+1068 LALNNLMIF
-1077 GNKSGTIYGDLFVS
+1077 GNKSGSIYGDLFVS
-1091 GNAYLTG
+1091 GNAYLSG
-1098 PMDAINMD
+1098 GLDAINMD

-1120 LGGASSASVGD
+1120 LGGAASASVGD
-1131 LLTFTDHT
+1131 LLTFTDHS

-1146 DEMLREILQQ
+1146 EEMLREILQQ
-1156 VATQKQ
+1156 AITLKQ
-1162 SSASNFTAHARINA
+1162 SSNSNFTAHARINA
-1176 TTDLEAVLELDNT
+1176 TPDLEAVLELDNT

-1199 GLLIMDVN
+1199 GLLVMDVN
-1207 SARKIFDVTG
+1207 SARKILDVTG
-1217 DYNIS
+1217 DYNIT

-1264 LRTSINRLMADT
+1264 LRTSINRLLADT
-1276 SSVATRRTVNCGIRI
+1276 SSVATRRTVNCGINI
-1291 SDKLSSPKVDFSID
+1291 SDKLSSPKVGFSID

-1310 PSTKSE
+1310 PTTKSE

-1326 VQKQFLALLITG
+1326 VQKQFLSLVITG

-1356 SNVSEVMS
+1356 SNVSEMMS
-1364 RQLSNLLNL
+1364 RQLSNLLNR

-1492 RQELNREASLTE
+1492 RQELNRDATLTE
-1504 EKQTI
+1504 DKQTI